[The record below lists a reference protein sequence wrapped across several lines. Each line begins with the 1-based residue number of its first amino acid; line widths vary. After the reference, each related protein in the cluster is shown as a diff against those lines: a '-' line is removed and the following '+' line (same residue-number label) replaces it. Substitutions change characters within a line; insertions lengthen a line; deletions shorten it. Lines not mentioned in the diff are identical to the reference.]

1 MTLETRLDGLVD
13 MTSAEA
19 PAHTEKD
26 QEGKIRGETREETLG
41 EKQDDASKT
50 LKYHLLGPS
59 LTKAGQ
65 DKVDQSKVSEIIYN
79 ASKGSK
85 FFNREE
91 ERDKILTQKIE
102 QILAR
107 KKKLEQQD
115 LTRDLRNADR
125 LLAELELSRDLT
137 QHIVHLDCDAFFA
150 AVEQLDRPDLKD
162 VPFAVGGGVL
172 TTCNYAARQFGCRSG
187 MAGFVAKKLCPQLV
201 LIKPNFH
208 KYGAK
213 AEEVRAVL
221 ANYDPRFESASI
233 DEAYLNITEYCDQHD
248 MDPAA
253 VVEQMRKE
261 VHEKTNITVS
271 AGIAANARL
280 AKICSNIN
288 KPNGQ
293 YVLPRDR
300 SAIMAF
306 MRDLPTR
313 KVNGIGRVLEREL
326 LEIGVKTCGDIYEQR
341 QYLNRLFGDKTS
353 EFLFRCYLGLGR
365 TKIQPAEEYERKSVG
380 TESTFHDMSD
390 PVQLR
395 NKLRSTAEALEQDMR
410 RSECKGRTLCIKIKL
425 HTFEVFTR
433 QVILPKSIYL
443 AEDLYNYSLPMLAKL
458 EHEMPGMKLRLMGLR
473 CTNLVST
480 KKPDTM
486 AFFGFRPRRQDSG
499 ESSESGVVKRKAS
512 TPLNREEEWE
522 TFDGD
527 DEDLTAKMDEYL
539 GGISPAHDEEEE
551 NNGTP
556 NHRRH
561 GKEIVPNP
569 RPDGEAPPQEDWWDC
584 PICLRPQAA
593 NERQFNE
600 HIDLCLSR
608 QTIRDALVQADDP
621 KDARPVPSPEANKR
635 PKLSTE
641 KKRGRPPSTDPKQK
655 KLSFW

>member
-1 MTLETRLDGLVD
+1 
-13 MTSAEA
+13 MTSAESTEDS
-19 PAHTEKD
+19 AHPEEKRPEHQPEHQPEQ
-26 QEGKIRGETREETLG
+26 QEEHR
-41 EKQDDASKT
+41 DDALKT

-85 FFNREE
+85 FFTREE
-91 ERDKILTQKIE
+91 ERDKILTKKIE
-102 QILAR
+102 QILSR

-150 AVEQLDRPDLKD
+150 AVELLERPDLKD

-172 TTCNYAARQFGCRSG
+172 TTCNYVARQFGCRSG
-187 MAGFVAKKLCPQLV
+187 MAGFVAKKLCPQLI

-213 AEEVRAVL
+213 AQEVREVL

-233 DEAYLNITEYCDQHD
+233 DEAYLNITEYCDEHN

-253 VVEQMRKE
+253 VVEQMREE
-261 VHEKTNITVS
+261 VHEKTSITVS

-293 YVLPRDR
+293 YVLPSERG
-300 SAIMAF
+300 AIMAF

-326 LEIGVKTCGDIYEQR
+326 LEIGVKTCGDLYEQR
-341 QYLNRLFGDKTS
+341 QYLNRLFGDKYYV
-353 EFLFRCYLGLGR
+353 FLLRCYLGLGR

-390 PVQLR
+390 PAKLR
-395 NKLRSTAEALEQDMR
+395 DKLRSTAEALEKDLKKN
-410 RSECKGRTLCIKIKL
+410 ECKGRTLCIKIKL
-425 HTFEVFTR
+425 HTFEVYTR
-433 QVILPKSIYL
+433 QVVLPKSIQL
-443 AEDLYNYSLPMLAKL
+443 ADDLYNYSLPMLAKL
-458 EHEMPGMKLRLMGLR
+458 EQEMPGMKLRLMGLR
-473 CTNLVST
+473 CTHLVST

-486 AFFGFRPRRQDSG
+486 AFFGFKPRRQDAG
-499 ESSESGVVKRKAS
+499 ESSDAGVVKRKAS
-512 TPLNREEEWE
+512 EPLEKEEEWE
-522 TFDGD
+522 KLGTD
-527 DEDLTAKMDEYL
+527 DDDLLEDLDDNLDNASHEQEGEEDEML
-539 GGISPAHDEEEE
+539 QD
-551 NNGTP
+551 
-556 NHRRH
+556 RRH
-561 GKEIVPNP
+561 GKEIVPS
-569 RPDGEAPPQEDWWDC
+569 PPPEGGALPEEDWWEC

-593 NERQFNE
+593 NERRFNE

-608 QTIRDALVQADDP
+608 QTIRDAVQADDP
-621 KDARPVPSPEANKR
+621 KETKPVSPDVNKR
-635 PKLSTE
+635 PKLTE
-641 KKRGRPPSTDPKQK
+641 KKRGRPPTTDPKQK
-655 KLSFW
+655 KLSFF

>member
-1 MTLETRLDGLVD
+1 
-13 MTSAEA
+13 MTSAESTEDS
-19 PAHTEKD
+19 AHPEEKSPEQQPEH
-26 QEGKIRGETREETLG
+26 QEEHQE
-41 EKQDDASKT
+41 QHHDDALKT

-85 FFNREE
+85 FFTREE
-91 ERDKILTQKIE
+91 ERDKVLTKKIE
-102 QILAR
+102 QILSR

-150 AVEQLDRPDLKD
+150 AVELLERPDLKD

-172 TTCNYAARQFGCRSG
+172 TTCNYVARQFGCRSG
-187 MAGFVAKKLCPQLV
+187 MAGFVAKKLCPQLI

-213 AEEVRAVL
+213 AQEVREVL

-233 DEAYLNITEYCDQHD
+233 DEAYLNITEYCDEHN

-261 VHEKTNITVS
+261 VHEKTSITVS

-293 YVLPRDR
+293 YVLPSER

-326 LEIGVKTCGDIYEQR
+326 LEIGVKTCGDLYEQR
-341 QYLNRLFGDKTS
+341 QYLNRLFGDKYYV
-353 EFLFRCYLGLGR
+353 FLLRCYLGLGR

-380 TESTFHDMSD
+380 TESTFHDISD
-390 PVQLR
+390 PAKLR
-395 NKLRSTAEALEQDMR
+395 DKLRSTAEALEKDLKKN
-410 RSECKGRTLCIKIKL
+410 ECKGRTLCIKIKL
-425 HTFEVFTR
+425 HTFEVYTR
-433 QVILPKSIYL
+433 QVVLPKSIQL
-443 AEDLYNYSLPMLAKL
+443 ANDLYSYSLPMLAKL
-458 EHEMPGMKLRLMGLR
+458 EQEIPGMKLRLMGLR
-473 CTNLVST
+473 CTHLVST

-486 AFFGFRPRRQDSG
+486 AFFGFKPRRQDAG
-499 ESSESGVVKRKAS
+499 ESSDAGMVKRKAS
-512 TPLNREEEWE
+512 EPLEKEEEWE
-522 TFDGD
+522 KLGTD
-527 DEDLTAKMDEYL
+527 DDDLLEDLDDSLENVSHEQEGEEDEML
-539 GGISPAHDEEEE
+539 QD
-551 NNGTP
+551 
-556 NHRRH
+556 RRH

-569 RPDGEAPPQEDWWDC
+569 PPERGAQPEEDWWEC

-608 QTIRDALVQADDP
+608 QTIRDAVQADDP
-621 KDARPVPSPEANKR
+621 KESKPVPPDVNKR
-635 PKLSTE
+635 PKLTE
-641 KKRGRPPSTDPKQK
+641 KKLTERKRGRPPSTDPKQK
-655 KLSFW
+655 KLSFF

>member
-1 MTLETRLDGLVD
+1 MSQIGAVFVN
-13 MTSAEA
+13 
-19 PAHTEKD
+19 
-26 QEGKIRGETREETLG
+26 
-41 EKQDDASKT
+41 KQI
-50 LKYHLLGPS
+50 
-59 LTKAGQ
+59 Q
-65 DKVDQSKVSEIIYN
+65 VSEIIYN

-85 FFNREE
+85 FFTREE
-91 ERDKILTQKIE
+91 ERDKILTKKIE
-102 QILAR
+102 QILSR

-150 AVEQLDRPDLKD
+150 AVELLERPDLKD

-172 TTCNYAARQFGCRSG
+172 TTCNYVARQFGCRSG
-187 MAGFVAKKLCPQLV
+187 MAGFVAKKLCPQLI

-213 AEEVRAVL
+213 AQEVREVL

-233 DEAYLNITEYCDQHD
+233 DEAYLNITEYCDEHN

-261 VHEKTNITVS
+261 VHEKTSITVS

-293 YVLPRDR
+293 YVLPSER

-326 LEIGVKTCGDIYEQR
+326 LEIGVKTCGDLYEQR
-341 QYLNRLFGDKTS
+341 QYLNRLFGDKYYV
-353 EFLFRCYLGLGR
+353 FLLRCYLGLGR

-390 PVQLR
+390 PAKLR
-395 NKLRSTAEALEQDMR
+395 DKLRSTAEALEKDLKKN
-410 RSECKGRTLCIKIKL
+410 ECKGRTLCIKIKL
-425 HTFEVFTR
+425 HTFEVYTR
-433 QVILPKSIYL
+433 QVVLPKSIQL
-443 AEDLYNYSLPMLAKL
+443 ADDLYNYSLPMLAKL
-458 EHEMPGMKLRLMGLR
+458 EQEMPGMKLRLMGLR
-473 CTNLVST
+473 CTHLVST

-486 AFFGFRPRRQDSG
+486 AFFGFKPRRQDAG
-499 ESSESGVVKRKAS
+499 ESSDAGMVKRKAS
-512 TPLNREEEWE
+512 EPLEKEEEWE
-522 TFDGD
+522 KLGTD
-527 DEDLTAKMDEYL
+527 DDDLLEDLDDSLDNLTREHEGEEDEML
-539 GGISPAHDEEEE
+539 QD
-551 NNGTP
+551 
-556 NHRRH
+556 RRH

-569 RPDGEAPPQEDWWDC
+569 APERGAQPEEDWWEC

-608 QTIRDALVQADDP
+608 QTIRDAVQADDP
-621 KDARPVPSPEANKR
+621 KETKPVPPDVNKR
-635 PKLSTE
+635 PKLTE

-655 KLSFW
+655 KLSFF

>member
-1 MTLETRLDGLVD
+1 
-13 MTSAEA
+13 MTSAESTEDS
-19 PAHTEKD
+19 AHPEEKSPEQQPEQQPEH
-26 QEGKIRGETREETLG
+26 QEQH
-41 EKQDDASKT
+41 QDDALKT

-85 FFNREE
+85 FFTREE
-91 ERDKILTQKIE
+91 ERDKILTKKIE
-102 QILAR
+102 QILSR

-150 AVEQLDRPDLKD
+150 AVELLERPDLKD

-172 TTCNYAARQFGCRSG
+172 TTCNYVARQFGCRSG
-187 MAGFVAKKLCPQLV
+187 MAGFVAKKLCPQLI

-213 AEEVRAVL
+213 AQEVREVL

-233 DEAYLNITEYCDQHD
+233 DEAYLNITEYCDEHN

-261 VHEKTNITVS
+261 VHEKTSITVS

-293 YVLPRDR
+293 YVLPSER

-326 LEIGVKTCGDIYEQR
+326 LEIGVKTCGDLYEQR
-341 QYLNRLFGDKTS
+341 QYLNRLFGDKYYV
-353 EFLFRCYLGLGR
+353 FLLRCYLGLGR

-380 TESTFHDMSD
+380 TESTFHDISD
-390 PVQLR
+390 PAKLR
-395 NKLRSTAEALEQDMR
+395 DKLRSTAEALEKDLKKN
-410 RSECKGRTLCIKIKL
+410 ECKGRTLCIKIKL
-425 HTFEVFTR
+425 HTFEVYTR
-433 QVILPKSIYL
+433 QVVLPKSIQL
-443 AEDLYNYSLPMLAKL
+443 ADDLYNYSLPMLAKL
-458 EHEMPGMKLRLMGLR
+458 EQEMPGMKLRLMGLR
-473 CTNLVST
+473 CTHLVST
-480 KKPDTM
+480 RKPDTM
-486 AFFGFRPRRQDSG
+486 AFFGFKPRRQDAG
-499 ESSESGVVKRKAS
+499 ESSDAGMVKRKAS
-512 TPLNREEEWE
+512 EPLEKEDEWE
-522 TFDGD
+522 KLGTD
-527 DEDLTAKMDEYL
+527 DDDLQEDLDDSLDNVSREHEGEEDEML
-539 GGISPAHDEEEE
+539 QD
-551 NNGTP
+551 
-556 NHRRH
+556 RRH

-569 RPDGEAPPQEDWWDC
+569 PPERGAQPEEDWWEC

-608 QTIRDALVQADDP
+608 QTIRDAVQADET
-621 KDARPVPSPEANKR
+621 KETKPVPTKPVPPDVNKR
-635 PKLSTE
+635 PKLTE

-655 KLSFW
+655 KLSFF

>member
-1 MTLETRLDGLVD
+1 
-13 MTSAEA
+13 MTSAE
-19 PAHTEKD
+19 PTEESAHLEESLEEN
-26 QEGKIRGETREETLG
+26 QEEH
-41 EKQDDASKT
+41 QDDALKT

-107 KKKLEQQD
+107 KEKLDQQD

-150 AVEQLDRPDLKD
+150 AVELLDRPDLKD

-172 TTCNYAARQFGCRSG
+172 TTCNYVARQFGCRSG
-187 MAGFVAKKLCPQLV
+187 MAGFVAKKLCPQLI

-213 AEEVRAVL
+213 AQEVRAVL

-233 DEAYLNITEYCDQHD
+233 DEAFLNITEYCDEHN
-248 MDPAA
+248 MDAAA

-293 YVLPRDR
+293 YVLPKER

-326 LEIGVKTCGDIYEQR
+326 LEVGVKTCGDLYEQR
-341 QYLNRLFGDKTS
+341 QYLNRLFGDKIS
-353 EFLFRCYLGLGR
+353 VFLLRCYLGLGR

-380 TESTFHDMSD
+380 TESTFHDISD
-390 PVQLR
+390 PTKLR
-395 NKLRSTAEALEQDMR
+395 DKLRSTAEALEKDMKKN
-410 RSECKGRTLCIKIKL
+410 ECKGRTLCIKVKL
-425 HTFEVFTR
+425 HTFEVYTR
-433 QVILPKSIYL
+433 QVVLPKSIHL
-443 AEDLYNYSLPMLAKL
+443 AEDLYSYSLPMLAKL
-458 EHEMPGMKLRLMGLR
+458 EQEMPGMKLRLMGLR
-473 CTNLVST
+473 CTHLVST

-486 AFFGFRPRRQDSG
+486 AFFGFKPRRQDAG
-499 ESSESGVVKRKAS
+499 ESSEAGMVKRKAS
-512 TPLNREEEWE
+512 DPLEREEEWE
-522 TFDGD
+522 KFDGD
-527 DEDLTAKMDEYL
+527 DEDLLEDLDDNL
-539 GGISPAHDEEEE
+539 GNVSHEHEEEE
-551 NNGTP
+551 DEMLQD
-556 NHRRH
+556 RRH

-569 RPDGEAPPQEDWWDC
+569 PPNGEAPPQEDWWEC

-608 QTIRDALVQADDP
+608 PTIRDAVQADDP
-621 KDARPVPSPEANKR
+621 KDTKSAPSDVNKR
-635 PKLSTE
+635 PKLTE

-655 KLSFW
+655 KLSFF